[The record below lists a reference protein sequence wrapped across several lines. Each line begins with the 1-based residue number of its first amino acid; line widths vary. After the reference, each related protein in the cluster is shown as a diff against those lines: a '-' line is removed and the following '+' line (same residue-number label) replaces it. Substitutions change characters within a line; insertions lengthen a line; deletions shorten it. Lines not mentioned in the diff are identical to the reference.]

1 MTINTANG
9 GLRKAKSKNLSILWY
24 TEDISAYDTIKGLIA
39 GEAGEQSYP
48 ASVFD
53 DILTSAGAIS
63 VDGITLASGSGA
75 SDPEALTDWNG
86 NIFDYNDSTD
96 TAGSGTLDFTLLELS
111 TADAMKIAY
120 SEVNTGTNGDI
131 TYYGGEGN
139 PVDRVFVIETRIKN
153 KLHFTLIPE
162 AKFNTLGDITYAND
176 ELASINVTYSLTKK
190 PDNYVFNASE
200 AV

>member
-24 TEDISAYDTIKGLIA
+24 TEDLSAYDTIKGLIA
-39 GEAGEQSYP
+39 GEEGEQAYP
-48 ASVFD
+48 ATVFD
-53 DILTSAGAIS
+53 NILTSAGAIS

-96 TAGSGTLDFTLLELS
+96 AAGSGTLDFTLLELS

-120 SEVNTGTNGDI
+120 SEVNSDTEGEI

-200 AV
+200 AE